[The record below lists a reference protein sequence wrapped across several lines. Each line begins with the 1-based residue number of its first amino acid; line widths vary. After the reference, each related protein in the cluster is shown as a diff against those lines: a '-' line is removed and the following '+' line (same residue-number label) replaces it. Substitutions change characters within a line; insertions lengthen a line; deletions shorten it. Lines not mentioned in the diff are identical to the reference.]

1 VKKEPDVTTS
11 NWGAIYKK
19 MGAKPVV
26 NATGSVT
33 LLGGSTP
40 VAEVKDAMDAADSA
54 YIPLIELEQ
63 VAGDRIAEMLDVP
76 AAYITSGAGS
86 ALTLATAAFMAGTD
100 DDKIEQLPDTTGMPN
115 EILIQK
121 RQRYWYDRCLELAGA
136 KLVEFGDDNGTTED
150 DLRNAIS
157 DRTAAVHYVVYE
169 QKPTDPHVLTLEQVI
184 EITHDAG
191 KPVSVDAAGQIY
203 PLENFGK
210 YVRMGADFQCI
221 AAKYMGAPHSTGFA
235 LGTKKVIDAISRH
248 SFVGYEGRRVR
259 GIGRPQKIDRQEV
272 VGVVA
277 AVDRWLILDHENRL
291 SIAEG
296 QSQEI
301 LRPLQGIPGVTGSL
315 NTNTKGHQPYG
326 VFVSVDPDI
335 VGFTND
341 DLVQKLRDGDPS
353 IWTRVSEDESRLEL
367 HVFGLD
373 QGQADL
379 VGNAIAAAVKG
390 G

>member
-1 VKKEPDVTTS
+1 LTTQD
-11 NWGAIYKK
+11 WGAIYKE
-19 MGAKPVV
+19 MGAKPVI

-54 YIPLIELEQ
+54 YIPLIELEK
-63 VAGDRIAEMLDVP
+63 VAGGRLAEMLGVP

-100 DDKIEQLPDTTGMPN
+100 DEKIQQLPDTTGMPN

-136 KLVEFGDDNGTTED
+136 KLVEIGDENGTTED

-169 QKPTDPHVLTLEQVI
+169 QRPVDPNVLTLEQVI

-210 YVRMGADFQCI
+210 YVKMGADFQCI

-235 LGTKKVIDAISRH
+235 LGTEEVIDAIGRH
-248 SFVGYEGRRVR
+248 SFVGYETRRIR
-259 GIGRPQKIDRQEV
+259 GVGRPHKIDRQEIM
-272 VGVVA
+272 GVVA
-277 AVDRWLILDHENRL
+277 AVERWLTLNHEERL
-291 SIAEG
+291 SAAES
-296 QSQEI
+296 QSQAI
-301 LRPLQGIPGVTGSL
+301 IAPLKGLPGVTAEL
-315 NTNTKGHQPYG
+315 NTNIMGHQPFG
-326 VFVSVDPDI
+326 VFVSLDPDV
-335 VGFTND
+335 VGFTNE
-341 DLVQKLRDGDPS
+341 DLVDKLKNGDPS
-353 IWTRVSEDESRLEL
+353 IWTRVPDGETRLEL
-367 HVFGLD
+367 HVFGL
-373 QGQADL
+373 GEGEAEL
-379 VGNAIAAAVKG
+379 VGQAIAAAVKG
-390 G
+390 

>member
-1 VKKEPDVTTS
+1 LTTQD
-11 NWGAIYKK
+11 WGAIYKE
-19 MGAKPVV
+19 MGAKPVI

-40 VAEVKDAMDAADSA
+40 VPEVKDAMDAADSA
-54 YIPLIELEQ
+54 YIPLIELEK
-63 VAGDRIAEMLDVP
+63 VAGGRLAEMLGVP

-100 DDKIEQLPDTTGMPN
+100 DDKIQQLPDTTGMPN

-136 KLVEFGDDNGTTED
+136 KLVEIGDENSTTED

-169 QKPTDPHVLTLEQVI
+169 QRPVDPNVLTLEQVI

-210 YVRMGADFQCI
+210 YVKMGADFQCI

-235 LGTKKVIDAISRH
+235 LGTEEVIDAIGRH
-248 SFVGYEGRRVR
+248 SFVGYETRRIR
-259 GIGRPQKIDRQEV
+259 GVGRPHKIDRQEIM
-272 VGVVA
+272 GVVA
-277 AVDRWLILDHENRL
+277 AVERWLTLNHEERL
-291 SIAEG
+291 SAAES
-296 QSQEI
+296 QSQAI
-301 LRPLQGIPGVTGSL
+301 IAPLKGLPGVTAEL
-315 NTNTKGHQPYG
+315 NTNIMGHQPFG
-326 VFVSVDPDI
+326 VFVSLDPDV
-335 VGFTND
+335 VGFTNE
-341 DLVQKLRDGDPS
+341 DLVDKLKNGDPS
-353 IWTRVSEDESRLEL
+353 IWTRVPDGETRLEL
-367 HVFGLD
+367 HVFGL
-373 QGQADL
+373 GEGEAEL
-379 VGNAIAAAVKG
+379 VGQAIAAAVKG
-390 G
+390 

>member
-1 VKKEPDVTTS
+1 LTTQD
-11 NWGAIYKK
+11 WGAIYKE
-19 MGAKPVV
+19 MGAKPVI

-40 VAEVKDAMDAADSA
+40 VPEVKDAMDAADSA
-54 YIPLIELEQ
+54 YIPLIELEK
-63 VAGDRIAEMLDVP
+63 VAGGRLAEMLGVP

-100 DDKIEQLPDTTGMPN
+100 DDKIQQLPDTTGMPN

-136 KLVEFGDDNGTTED
+136 KLVEIGDENSTTED

-169 QKPTDPHVLTLEQVI
+169 QRPVDPNVLTLEQVI

-210 YVRMGADFQCI
+210 YVKMGADFQCI

-235 LGTKKVIDAISRH
+235 LGTEEVIDAIGRH
-248 SFVGYEGRRVR
+248 SFVGYETRRIR
-259 GIGRPQKIDRQEV
+259 GVGRPHKIDRQEIM
-272 VGVVA
+272 GVVA
-277 AVDRWLILDHENRL
+277 AVERWLTLNHEERL
-291 SIAEG
+291 SAAES
-296 QSQEI
+296 QSQAI
-301 LRPLQGIPGVTGSL
+301 IAPLKGLPGVTAEL
-315 NTNTKGHQPYG
+315 NTNIMGHQPFG
-326 VFVSVDPDI
+326 VFVSLDPDV
-335 VGFTND
+335 VGFTTE
-341 DLVQKLRDGDPS
+341 DLVDKLKNGDPS
-353 IWTRVSEDESRLEL
+353 IWTRVPDGETRLEL
-367 HVFGLD
+367 HVFGL
-373 QGQADL
+373 GEGEAEL
-379 VGNAIAAAVKG
+379 VGQAIAAAVKG
-390 G
+390 